1 MTAPENDAT
10 GACNSGTT
18 TTKAWTYDL
27 SSRVLTAGDGVGQYE
42 YDLLGRVTSMPE
54 ADAPVSDAA
63 GDNPVTLGYFASDD
77 IYSIAQGGVETSFT
91 IDPLGRR
98 LVETTTTGSMV
109 ANTLTRHYTD
119 SSDNPSWIVENTET
133 TRYTPALGS
142 GLGAVVYPDAHI
154 ELTLDDPHGDIITTV
169 ELPTTGVVSGITG
182 WSMFDEYGNALTGLA
197 DTGAAT
203 YGWVGSQERATLD
216 NGLILMGA
224 RVYNSVT
231 GRFLSPDPVAG
242 GNENSY
248 NYPNDPVNRFDT
260 TGLFDWGLALD
271 IGLLVLSFVPGLGVA
286 ALAAKVVITAVR
298 IISAVSKVQKVA
310 KVVRTIGN
318 AVKRTSNALK
328 VKTPKKTANSCRAN
342 SFVPGTGVLMADH
355 STKPI
360 EDVALGDLVLATDPL
375 TGETV
380 AQEVTDLIIGRG
392 SKDLV
397 TISIDTNLDGVFEEV
412 VATHGHPFWTDL
424 RGWVDAGD
432 LVVGDQLRGDSGE
445 LIAVTGVAAESRIA
459 IVYNLTVANFHTY
472 YVMIADQEA
481 LTHNCNIAKMN
492 RQISKGQAPRG
503 IKRIDKEIDSHGGSV
518 HAHVNGGAIRTNGT
532 IKHPLKSPVTN
543 NQRKWLKGHGWTL

>member
-1 MTAPENDAT
+1 
-10 GACNSGTT
+10 
-18 TTKAWTYDL
+18 
-27 SSRVLTAGDGVGQYE
+27 
-42 YDLLGRVTSMPE
+42 MPE

-109 ANTLTRHYTD
+109 TNTLTRHYTD

-197 DTGAAT
+197 DTGAAN

-242 GNENSY
+242 GNENAY

-260 TGLFDWGLALD
+260 TGMFDWMLALD
-271 IGLLVLSFVPGLGVA
+271 IGLTVLSFVPGLGVA
-286 ALAAKVVITAVR
+286 ALAAKVVITVVKIVR
-298 IISAVSKVQKVA
+298 IVSIANKMIKVGSAANKVIRASRFEARVA
-310 KVVRTIGN
+310 GKIWTRG
-318 AVKRTSNALK
+318 RSFH
-328 VKTPKKTANSCRAN
+328 VKTPKTGVETGKKGLISRDGKRVYRSSAYKPRQGGPTSNLSYAHNG
-342 SFVPGTGVLMADH
+342 VHGTGTH
-355 STKPI
+355 SY
-360 EDVALGDLVLATDPL
+360 
-375 TGETV
+375 
-380 AQEVTDLIIGRG
+380 R
-392 SKDLV
+392 
-397 TISIDTNLDGVFEEV
+397 NL
-412 VATHGHPFWTDL
+412 
-424 RGWVDAGD
+424 
-432 LVVGDQLRGDSGE
+432 
-445 LIAVTGVAAESRIA
+445 
-459 IVYNLTVANFHTY
+459 
-472 YVMIADQEA
+472 
-481 LTHNCNIAKMN
+481 
-492 RQISKGQAPRG
+492 
-503 IKRIDKEIDSHGGSV
+503 
-518 HAHVNGGAIRTNGT
+518 HVQ
-532 IKHPLKSPVTN
+532 S
-543 NQRKWLKGHGWTL
+543 RKWNQLW